1 MIRISKLTDYG
12 IVLLTL
18 VARADGTRTASE
30 LADESRL
37 PLPTVSKILKALA
50 RAGMLSSHRGA
61 QGGYALARPPDR
73 ITVADVIEVLE
84 GPVAVTECCHR
95 SPSSSCDI
103 ERACPVRTNWR
114 RINDVVRGALDSL
127 SLAEMM
133 HPMPAVPAARAAR
146 PARAEGS
153 RRSKSLAVIP
163 R

>member
-18 VARADGTRTASE
+18 VARSSGTRTASE
-30 LADESRL
+30 LAEESRL

-50 RAGMLSSHRGA
+50 RGGMLSSHRGA
-61 QGGYALARPPDR
+61 QGGYALARSPER

-84 GPVAVTECCHR
+84 GPVAVTECCR
-95 SPSSSCDI
+95 RVPGMCDI

-127 SLAEMM
+127 SLSEMM
-133 HPMPAVPAARAAR
+133 HPIPAAAPSRPSRPSRADA
-146 PARAEGS
+146 P
-153 RRSKSLAVIP
+153 RRSKSLAVVP